1 MTPPAPAAL
10 PVAEL
15 LPARAPGVELLGEL
29 AGSGYQRAPGLVRR
43 ADGQT
48 LQLTPLLYRLLEEV
62 DGFRTDGELA
72 QRLAQR
78 TDRDVTAD
86 DVRFLLD
93 RLRPLGV
100 LRDALGAAPVT
111 AKANPL
117 LALRFKVV
125 VADPALTWRLTAP
138 FARLFSPW
146 VVLPV
151 LAAFV
156 TTCWWV
162 LFDKGLAAPTRA
174 ALYEPA
180 MLLAVVGLTVASAG
194 FHELGHAA
202 ACRYGG
208 ARPGAM
214 GAGLYLVWPAFY
226 TDVDDSYR
234 LSRWGRLRVDL
245 GGLYFNAVVAVAV
258 MGAWLVWG
266 HDALLLVV
274 GTQLLQMVRQLAPF
288 LRADGYHILADLT
301 GVPDL
306 FGHLRPT
313 LLGMLPR
320 RWRPAAPTPLKRW
333 ARVVVT
339 TWVLLVVPVLVG
351 LLALAVVVLPRLAAT
366 AWDSAGVHARG
377 LAAAAGDGDVVR
389 ALALLLSLIALAL
402 PVLGICYLLCLVARR
417 TTRSTWHLTEGRPRA
432 RAVAVTAG
440 AVLALLVAWA
450 WWPAAQYAPLRA
462 DERGTL
468 PSAVERLTARS
479 SVVPAAG
486 PDPVPAAQPAPA
498 PVVVPQAG
506 AVQAPPAPAPRPVRP
521 VAQPA
526 RLRSA
531 LPPAPAVGPAVPR
544 VIRFALPA
552 PPGEDD
558 NQALALGDRDG
569 KHVYEGAYALIYV
582 TDGSAVRHRNTAYAL
597 ASCTGC
603 STTAVA
609 FQVVL
614 VVGDSRI
621 VVPVN
626 EAAAGNERC
635 LSCVTT
641 ALAVQV
647 VASLERLPDGRTAA
661 ALKAAMAPLHG
672 LQGRSVTLGP
682 TGLLAEVKAVEA
694 QVLAVLAGSGLVR
707 TGPPTTTSAGDRELA
722 TAAAAAPAPATSASP
737 TPTPSAAPAA
747 SPTASPTASPAAAP
761 GTSPAPS
768 ADTTAA
774 VAVAPGPTGEPT
786 SQPSAV
792 ATTESS
798 AGPTGE
804 PSAGPTT
811 DRSVEPAA
819 APATGP
825 APAPTAPAPSPEP
838 MATPAPDEA
847 LRTEPE
853 EDAVAGLAAS

>member
-1 MTPPAPAAL
+1 VSPPAATAL
-10 PVAEL
+10 PGADL

-48 LQLTPLLYRLLEEV
+48 LQLTPLLYRLLEEL
-62 DGFRTDGELA
+62 DGFRTEGELA
-72 QRLAQR
+72 QRLGQR
-78 TDRDVTAD
+78 VERDVTAD
-86 DVRFLLD
+86 DVRFLLE

-100 LRDALGAAPVT
+100 LRDASGAAPVT
-111 AKANPL
+111 EKANPV

-125 VADPALTWRLTAP
+125 VADPAVTWRLTTP

-146 VVLPV
+146 VVVPV

-156 TTCWWV
+156 ATCWWV
-162 LFDKGLAAPTRA
+162 LFEKGLAAPTRA
-174 ALYEPA
+174 ALYEPG
-180 MLLAVVGLTVASAG
+180 MLLAVIGLTIASAG
-194 FHELGHAA
+194 FHEFGHAA

-214 GAGLYLVWPAFY
+214 GAGVYLVWPAFY

-245 GGLYFNAVVAVAV
+245 GGLYFNALVAVAV
-258 MGAWLVWG
+258 TGAWLVWR

-274 GTQLLQMVRQLAPF
+274 GTQLLQMLRQLAPF
-288 LRADGYHILADLT
+288 LRADGYHLLADLT

-306 FGHLRPT
+306 FAHLRST

-320 RWRPAAPTPLKRW
+320 RWRPAVRTPLKRW

-339 TWVLLVVPVLVG
+339 AWVLLVVPVLLG
-351 LLALAVVVLPRLAAT
+351 LLVLAVVVLPRLAAT
-366 AWDSAGVHARG
+366 AWDSAGLHARG

-389 ALALLLSLIALAL
+389 ALALLLSLIALAI
-402 PVLGICYLLCLVARR
+402 PVLGICYLLGLVTRR
-417 TTRSTWHLTEGRPRA
+417 TTRSTWRLTEGRPRA
-432 RAVAVTAG
+432 RAAAVMAG

-450 WWPAAQYAPLRA
+450 WWPAAQYEPLRA

-468 PSAVERLTARS
+468 ASAVEQLTARP
-479 SVVPAAG
+479 SVVPLTD
-486 PDPVPAAQPAPA
+486 PDPESVGAAQPAP
-498 PVVVPQAG
+498 VVAAQA
-506 AVQAPPAPAPRPVRP
+506 RPVRAAAAPARQPLGPAVQP
-521 VAQPA
+521 V

-531 LPPAPAVGPAVPR
+531 LPAAPAVGPAVPR

-552 PPGEDD
+552 PPGEGD

-597 ASCTGC
+597 ASCIGC
-603 STTAVA
+603 STSAVA

-621 VVPVN
+621 VVPIN

-647 VASLERLPDGRTAA
+647 VASLESLPDGRTAA
-661 ALKAAMAPLHG
+661 ALKAAMAPLQG
-672 LQGRSVTLGP
+672 LQGRSVQLGP

-707 TGPPTTTSAGDRELA
+707 TGPPTTTSDADREVV
-722 TAAAAAPAPATSASP
+722 TAAVAAPLVSP
-737 TPTPSAAPAA
+737 SPSAAPSLAPPA
-747 SPTASPTASPAAAP
+747 EPGVTPAAAP
-761 GTSPAPS
+761 GEPADPSAAPS
-768 ADTTAA
+768 TDSFT
-774 VAVAPGPTGEPT
+774 EPT
-786 SQPSAV
+786 TEPS
-792 ATTESS
+792 TE
-798 AGPTGE
+798 PTAEPTAEPAAE
-804 PSAGPTT
+804 PSAPPT
-811 DRSVEPAA
+811 
-819 APATGP
+819 
-825 APAPTAPAPSPEP
+825 SPEP
-838 MATPAPDEA
+838 EPTPQPTPAPDEA

-853 EDAVAGLAAS
+853 DGLVAG